1 MEKQKPVLRKSLFW
15 DTKFQNIDY
24 DKHIRHVV
32 ERVLTRGNWNDWLE
46 LRKYYGLEK
55 IKVEIVQIRYLD
67 KVTLSF
73 CSTHF
78 NIPKEKFRCYNTEPS
93 IRQLWSY

>member
-1 MEKQKPVLRKSLFW
+1 MEKQKPILRKSLFW
-15 DTKFQNIDY
+15 DTTFQDIDY
-24 DKHIRHVV
+24 CKHIRYVI

-46 LRKYYGLEK
+46 LRKYYGLER
-55 IKVEIVQIRYLD
+55 IKTEVTQIRYLD

-73 CSTHF
+73 CSTYF

-93 IRQLWSY
+93 IQQLWSY